1 MPALTL
7 VMGKA
12 KNPGTLFRGFQMAL
26 YGLIRAHL
34 TLWEFRPLW
43 RLFPLILVDSHVDFL
58 YVGDEERDGSLK
70 IHHSDSFSLCLAKS

>member
-1 MPALTL
+1 MLSLTP
-7 VMGKA
+7 VMGNA

-26 YGLIRAHL
+26 YGLIRAHID
-34 TLWEFRPLW
+34 TVGVSPLW